1 MRAKKIILSI
11 LIFLIL
17 ASVPNFTYALTVT
30 ANGELIGS
38 VTGTVN
44 FNNFPTTGGF
54 TITGS
59 VVAEQSGSLERIIFQ
74 GMTIT
79 APASCSLPCIL
90 TITASGDASDFPVP
104 KPTGGYPSGVVMSG
118 FFEGSVDANDTIS
131 LTGFAGAA
139 QDAINATPGADPA
152 TDTGASL
159 PSTCA
164 GLESTEVRCK
174 FSADAGS
181 FYDQIAE
188 TIQHECGGATECAPS
203 LSVSVTLKF
212 VNPGVSVNL
221 PGGVV
226 SAKSPGDLSAAL
238 PKPFSA
244 FSGRLN
250 GNDRPGDNNDT
261 FDLNSSFT
269 VGAGSNGIRCLN
281 EEVLFSIGES
291 ISISLPAGSMH
302 QSPQGACEFKG
313 RRNGW
318 DLQVVINQ
326 NGPVNF
332 NAFYK
337 GSGGNLNGIVDGK
350 SETVK
355 LSIGDD
361 YGSFLVT
368 PDIR

>member
-1 MRAKKIILSI
+1 MRRQKVILSI
-11 LIFLIL
+11 LICLIL
-17 ASVPNFTYALTVT
+17 ASCPIAAYALTVR
-30 ANGELIGS
+30 ANDIEIGS
-38 VTGTVN
+38 GAGTVSLN
-44 FNNFPTTGGF
+44 VTTADGF

-59 VVAEQSGSLERIIFQ
+59 VVAQQSGSLERIIFQ
-74 GMTIT
+74 GVTIT
-79 APASCSLPCIL
+79 APTSCSVEFPCIL
-90 TITASGDASDFPVP
+90 TITATGDASDFPTP

-118 FFEGSVDANDTIS
+118 FFDGTVDANDAIS

-152 TDTGASL
+152 TDTGTSL

-164 GLESTEVRCK
+164 GDQSCR
-174 FSADAGS
+174 FSADGGS

-188 TIQHECGGATECAPS
+188 TVQHECGELSECPPS
-203 LSVSVTLKF
+203 LTVSVTVNF

-221 PGGVV
+221 PAGVV
-226 SAKSPGDLSAAL
+226 AANSPGDLSGAL
-238 PKPFSA
+238 PQPFSA
-244 FSGRLN
+244 FSGRLA
-250 GNDRPGDNNDT
+250 GNDRPGTGKDT

-269 VGAGSNGIRCLN
+269 IGAGSNGIRCLN
-281 EEVLFSIGES
+281 EEVLLSIGKS
-291 ISISLPAGSMH
+291 ISISLAAGSMH
-302 QSPQGACEFKG
+302 ESAQGACVFSG

-332 NAFYK
+332 NASYR

-350 SETVK
+350 TETVK

-361 YGSFLVT
+361 YGSFLVI